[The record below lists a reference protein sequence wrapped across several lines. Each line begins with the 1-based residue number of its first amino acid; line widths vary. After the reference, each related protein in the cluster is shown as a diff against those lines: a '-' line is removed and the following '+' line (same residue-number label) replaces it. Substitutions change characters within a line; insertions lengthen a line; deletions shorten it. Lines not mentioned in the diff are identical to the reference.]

1 MNEAPVDEWYFP
13 LSRSESVPG
22 TRTSAGDQCV
32 TIALYEAIK
41 GFLRKKGTTEEK
53 REKNIQRELREKEG
67 EGETKRKRKRKKT
80 SDFVK
85 SPAYTFVAGTQIAWQ
100 QHSLNH
106 FLPSLSFPSL
116 LWHTCP
122 FFPLVNS
129 PLERFRG
136 TCRCAPTREIS
147 QGPPAN
153 DEKKAPLTIQERTQG
168 GCFRMLWLSTN
179 RNRDSRVFPSFF
191 FVPLLFRGEARGNVS
206 FFYPVADGQ
215 KFKLFRILERKRTN
229 ERC

>member
-1 MNEAPVDEWYFP
+1 M
-13 LSRSESVPG
+13 
-22 TRTSAGDQCV
+22 
-32 TIALYEAIK
+32 
-41 GFLRKKGTTEEK
+41 
-53 REKNIQRELREKEG
+53 
-67 EGETKRKRKRKKT
+67 
-80 SDFVK
+80 K

-122 FFPLVNS
+122 FLPLVNS

-153 DEKKAPLTIQERTQG
+153 DEKKAPLTIQGRTQG
-168 GCFRMLWLSTN
+168 MLPDALTFHKSQ
-179 RNRDSRVFPSFF
+179 SQLAFISFF
-191 FVPLLFRGEARGNVS
+191 FFFFLFS
-206 FFYPVADGQ
+206 FLSPWFFRLVAHRQLDRVE
-215 KFKLFRILERKRTN
+215 LFRIFMRKSGYVLNEFGNGKLMQVHFFFLEN
-229 ERC
+229 ENE

>member
-1 MNEAPVDEWYFP
+1 MCNHSFVRSNEGVSKEK
-13 LSRSESVPG
+13 G
-22 TRTSAGDQCV
+22 NDQK
-32 TIALYEAIK
+32 ERKGKKIK
-41 GFLRKKGTTEEK
+41 EKKGEEERERERESERERGRGRK
-53 REKNIQRELREKEG
+53 IDREREKIYNASERERG
-67 EGETKRKRKRKKT
+67 RGETERKRNKK
-80 SDFVK
+80 SEFVK

-122 FFPLVNS
+122 FLPLVNS

-153 DEKKAPLTIQERTQG
+153 DEKKAPLTIQGRTQG
-168 GCFRMLWLSTN
+168 MLPDALTFHKIAITARACFFFFFFFFFLSFSSFSSCGASWFF
-179 RNRDSRVFPSFF
+179 RLVAHRQSRVVSNFY
-191 FVPLLFRGEARGNVS
+191 GN
-206 FFYPVADGQ
+206 
-215 KFKLFRILERKRTN
+215 
-229 ERC
+229 

>member
-1 MNEAPVDEWYFP
+1 M
-13 LSRSESVPG
+13 
-22 TRTSAGDQCV
+22 
-32 TIALYEAIK
+32 
-41 GFLRKKGTTEEK
+41 
-53 REKNIQRELREKEG
+53 
-67 EGETKRKRKRKKT
+67 
-80 SDFVK
+80 K

-122 FFPLVNS
+122 FLPLVNS

-153 DEKKAPLTIQERTQG
+153 DEKKAPLTIQGRTQG
-168 GCFRMLWLSTN
+168 MLPDALTFHKSQ
-179 RNRDSRVFPSFF
+179 SQLALISFSFSSFF
-191 FVPLLFRGEARGNVS
+191 FFLFLLCGEVVDFSALS
-206 FFYPVADGQ
+206 PIDSSTESE
-215 KFKLFRILERKRTN
+215 LFRIFMKLRIRV
-229 ERC
+229 

>member
-1 MNEAPVDEWYFP
+1 M
-13 LSRSESVPG
+13 
-22 TRTSAGDQCV
+22 
-32 TIALYEAIK
+32 
-41 GFLRKKGTTEEK
+41 
-53 REKNIQRELREKEG
+53 
-67 EGETKRKRKRKKT
+67 
-80 SDFVK
+80 K

-122 FFPLVNS
+122 FLPLVNS

-168 GCFRMLWLSTN
+168 MLPDALTFHKSQ
-179 RNRDSRVFPSFF
+179 SQLALISSPFFLPPPRV
-191 FVPLLFRGEARGNVS
+191 RGNWFFRLVAHRQLDRVVS
-206 FFYPVADGQ
+206 NFFENKFDTVDG
-215 KFKLFRILERKRTN
+215 KLIQVRFSFSSRMKMSDIVRYRLCLYKSINIHFNIYCSYTCVFE
-229 ERC
+229 

>member
-1 MNEAPVDEWYFP
+1 M
-13 LSRSESVPG
+13 
-22 TRTSAGDQCV
+22 
-32 TIALYEAIK
+32 
-41 GFLRKKGTTEEK
+41 
-53 REKNIQRELREKEG
+53 
-67 EGETKRKRKRKKT
+67 
-80 SDFVK
+80 K

-122 FFPLVNS
+122 FLPLVNS

-153 DEKKAPLTIQERTQG
+153 DEKKAPLTIQGRTQG
-168 GCFRMLWLSTN
+168 MLPDALTFHKSQ
-179 RNRDSRVFPSFF
+179 SQLALISFF
-191 FVPLLFRGEARGNVS
+191 FSS
-206 FFYPVADGQ
+206 FFFFLFLVCGKVVDFSALSPIDSSTESE
-215 KFKLFRILERKRTN
+215 LFRIFMKLRIRV
-229 ERC
+229 